1 MDIWSILIV
10 ILIAQGLFNL
20 SLLIRSS
27 IKKSESRN
35 KYLIFITLTL
45 IWFLVEFLSV
55 RQTFKVPVNLFY
67 GTRYGSWFL
76 LGPLTFYFFQ
86 TITKED
92 WRYRWKSAIH
102 LLPFLIFT
110 LLIPILSNESLSYR
124 QIHYGMLAVFDYRPK
139 TVTPFEYLYS
149 TIFYV
154 QFIHLGLYLL
164 YNLFSIRR
172 YVVRLKNQYS
182 SIKNLVWMNIF
193 NGLLIGILV
202 LVSIYLYILFQS
214 DVYERSLDYIYVVPI
229 GLFIYAM
236 SYKLSNQNW
245 APVKE
250 VSKYKDS
257 SLKPEEQSQY
267 ARQLDQLMTT
277 EKPYLKNDL
286 RLKDM
291 ATFLGMSHHHVSQLI
306 NEHYGCSFFDFIN
319 KHRVKEAE
327 KLMVE
332 FPKKNLLQIA
342 FDAGFNNKTSFNN
355 AFKKFN
361 GKTPSE
367 YRKSLQG

>member
-27 IKKSESRN
+27 IKRSEPRN
-35 KYLIFITLTL
+35 KYLIFITLAL
-45 IWFLVEFLSV
+45 IWFLIEFLSV

-86 TITKED
+86 TITKD
-92 WRYRWKSAIH
+92 GWKFQWKSTWH

-110 LLIPILSNESLSYR
+110 VLVPILSNESLSYR

-172 YVVRLKNQYS
+172 YVTQLKNQYS
-182 SIKNLVWMNIF
+182 SIKNLVWMKIF

-202 LVSIYLYILFQS
+202 LVSAYLYILFQS

-229 GLFIYAM
+229 GLFIYAL

-245 APVKE
+245 LPVKE
-250 VSKYKDS
+250 VPKYNAS
-257 SLKPEEQSQY
+257 TLKTNERSNY
-267 ARQLDQLMTT
+267 AKQLDQLMIE

-286 RLKDM
+286 RLKDI
-291 ATFLGMSHHHVSQLI
+291 AALLEMSHHHVSQLI
-306 NEHYGCSFFDFIN
+306 NEHYDCSFFDFIN
-319 KHRVKEAE
+319 RYRVKEAE
-327 KLMVE
+327 QLMAK
-332 FPKKNLLQIA
+332 FPKNNLLQVA

-367 YRKSLQG
+367 YRKSLKQ